1 MRSAKTRLTSP
12 ARSGAGIALVLVVAS
27 VVAGCSGASP
37 PARTAAR
44 VEGLASTLGPVTE
57 TPASKQLEWVIGEL
71 NRGAAPTAAGLAEH
85 FSSAFLAAVPPKQLI
100 ADLTPFARQDL
111 VIAGLFTGA
120 GADALAAEVNGAAG
134 FSFRVT
140 ITVSPSAPHLIEGLL
155 FSPLPRAIS
164 SWSGVDQALERL
176 APHASLYAG
185 HGGGG
190 EIHELNGTEP
200 GAIGSAF
207 KLYVL
212 AALASAIEHGSV
224 HWNTPLAIRDAW
236 KSLPSGNMR
245 LEPAGRKFTLLH
257 YAQQMIS
264 VSDNTA
270 ADHLIG
276 RLGRGAVEAQLVAL
290 ANHSVARNE
299 PFLTTREL
307 FALKLAAPSA
317 LMRAFAA
324 GDTAERTRLL
334 PRVERLTPTIAE
346 AASWTTPRAIDT
358 IEWFASPADL
368 AHAISQLE
376 VDSDKP
382 GLSPL
387 RQVLAINP
395 GIGFNRSIWPYVAYK
410 GGSEPGVLSTT
421 WYLRRRD
428 GRTFVLSIVL
438 NNPKADI
445 STLAE
450 VSVAEAAVNLLAG
463 G

>member
-1 MRSAKTRLTSP
+1 
-12 ARSGAGIALVLVVAS
+12 VAS
-27 VVAGCSGASP
+27 LAAGCGGASP
-37 PARTAAR
+37 LAKTAAP
-44 VEGLASTLGPVTE
+44 VEGLASALAPVTA

-71 NRGAAPTAAGLAEH
+71 NRGAAPSAADLEEH

-100 ADLTPFARQDL
+100 AALTPFARQNL
-111 VIAGLFTGA
+111 VILGLFA
-120 GADALAAEVNGAAG
+120 GADSDALAAELNGTG
-134 FSFRVT
+134 GESFRVT
-140 ITVSPSAPHLIEGLL
+140 ISVSPTAPHLIEGLL
-155 FSPLPRAIS
+155 LSPLARAIS
-164 SWSGVDQALERL
+164 SWSGVDQALEHL
-176 APHASLYAG
+176 APHASLYAAYA
-185 HGGGG
+185 GGAT
-190 EIHELNGTEP
+190 IHALNATEP

-212 AALASAIEHGSV
+212 GALASAIEHGSV
-224 HWNTPLAIRDAW
+224 RWNTLLAIRNAW

-245 LEPAGRKFTLLH
+245 NEPAGRKFTLLH

-290 ANHSVARNE
+290 ANHSIARNE

-307 FALKLAAPSA
+307 FALKLAAPSS
-317 LMRAFAA
+317 LRDAFAA
-324 GDTAERTRLL
+324 GDTADRLRLL
-334 PRVERLTPTIAE
+334 PRIDSLTPTIAD
-346 AASWTTPRAIDT
+346 AASWATPRDIDT

-368 AHAISQLE
+368 AHAINQLE
-376 VDSDKP
+376 VDSTKP
-382 GLSPL
+382 GLSAL
-387 RQVLAINP
+387 RQILAINP
-395 GIGFNRSIWPYVAYK
+395 GVDFNRTIWPYVAFK

-445 STLAE
+445 GTLAE
-450 VSVAEAAVNLLAG
+450 ISVAEAAVNLLAG